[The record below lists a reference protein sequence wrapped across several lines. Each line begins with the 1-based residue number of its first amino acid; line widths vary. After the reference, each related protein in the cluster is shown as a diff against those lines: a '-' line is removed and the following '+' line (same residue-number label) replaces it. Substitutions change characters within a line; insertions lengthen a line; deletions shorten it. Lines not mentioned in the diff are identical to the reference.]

1 MRKIYPA
8 NHLLVTY
15 ANLLKAPA
23 GGSELVTP
31 MRQGRVMTLDDAG
44 ERRSVPMRWGW
55 PDRRPKANIN
65 IPRFMHAKSETIDV
79 LPTFAESFRKRR
91 GIVAVSG
98 FNVGQEVPP
107 KKVIQH
113 VITPNDGTP
122 LGIAV
127 IYDRFALPD
136 GGEFLAFVMVTAAP
150 SPAIGALTDRMPAIL
165 PPESWARW
173 LGEGKGSTPAD
184 IRGVLQT
191 QSGGW
196 DIREQQK
203 PPRPATIGIDSS
215 SCDVPSD
222 GPASGHGSKIPSV

>member
-15 ANLLKAPA
+15 ANLPKAPA

-98 FNVGQEVPP
+98 FNVGQEVTQ
-107 KKVIQH
+107 KKVIRPRRDKWTHACSEHPVGPFPQ
-113 VITPNDGTP
+113 
-122 LGIAV
+122 
-127 IYDRFALPD
+127 
-136 GGEFLAFVMVTAAP
+136 
-150 SPAIGALTDRMPAIL
+150 
-165 PPESWARW
+165 PESCPWVA
-173 LGEGKGSTPAD
+173 
-184 IRGVLQT
+184 
-191 QSGGW
+191 
-196 DIREQQK
+196 
-203 PPRPATIGIDSS
+203 
-215 SCDVPSD
+215 
-222 GPASGHGSKIPSV
+222 